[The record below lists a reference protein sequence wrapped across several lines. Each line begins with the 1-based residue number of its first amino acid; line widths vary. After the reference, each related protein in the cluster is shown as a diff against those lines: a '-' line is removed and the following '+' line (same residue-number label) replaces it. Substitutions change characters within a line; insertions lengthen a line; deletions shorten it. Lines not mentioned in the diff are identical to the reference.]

1 MAGERLSKFKRTAG
15 VRVVRRDMVRRPER
29 VNWGKWQMPFEQA
42 KIRNIRWNRLVDI
55 EIAERHAISR
65 EMMDPPLQ

>member
-1 MAGERLSKFKRTAG
+1 MFTDGWCGETWSVA
-15 VRVVRRDMVRRPER
+15 RV
-29 VNWGKWQMPFEQA
+29 KQIFEQA